1 MHLVEARDEA
11 RCQRV
16 YTCAA
21 TAAYL
26 DEVVVRDTPQHDERS
41 RSHHHDL
48 GARGATVQRREHVA
62 AARAQPCVEGGAVV
76 LFLGWTQ
83 TGHRMA
89 EEIGQLTL
97 ALVEHRQLLRLRRSA
112 EQTMAWCVA
121 ANFAILGERAR
132 QWGVGAGESRDEEV
146 AARHVCRA

>member
-1 MHLVEARDEA
+1 MHLVEAGDEA

-16 YTCAA
+16 YTRAA

-26 DEVVVRDTPQHDERS
+26 DEVVVRDTAQHDERS

-62 AARAQPCVEGGAVV
+62 AARPQPCVERGAVV

-83 TGHRMA
+83 TGDRMA
-89 EEIGQLTL
+89 DEIRQLTL
-97 ALVEHRQLLRLRRSA
+97 ALVEHRQLLPLWRPA
-112 EQTMAWCVA
+112 EQTVARCVA
-121 ANFAILGERAR
+121 ANFAVFGERAR
-132 QWGVGAGESRDEEV
+132 QRGIGASESRDEKV
-146 AARHVCRA
+146 AA